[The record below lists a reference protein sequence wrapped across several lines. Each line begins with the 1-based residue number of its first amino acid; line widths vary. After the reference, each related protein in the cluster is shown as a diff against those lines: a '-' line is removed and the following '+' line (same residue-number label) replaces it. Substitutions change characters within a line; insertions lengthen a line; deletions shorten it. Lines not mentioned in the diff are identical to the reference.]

1 MKTVSIRGVDS
12 ALTALEEEKPMD
24 ATEMFEGLEEFDHA
38 QYEDEVKERWGD
50 SDAYTESM
58 RRTRRYGKG
67 DWARIHRR
75 PALHGVLREARP
87 GAGGLRAGRDPGQR
101 GAVETPAVSPG
112 ARGPADGAR
121 DAAPA
126 NVEPGDHS
134 GNTRFRTTLMR
145 VLLVQ
150 VVTLALLWFLQAA
163 YHG

>member
-1 MKTVSIRGVDS
+1 
-12 ALTALEEEKPMD
+12 MD

-75 PALHGVLREARP
+75 PAFHGVLREARR

-101 GAVETPAVSPG
+101 GAVETPAVSSG

-126 NVEPGDHS
+126 NVEAGDHS
-134 GNTRFRTTLMR
+134 GNARFRTTLMR